1 MIDLHL
7 DRITISPA
15 RPRHGFVDMT
25 GIPTRLI
32 NYLNDNQVPY
42 EILHQPGICTD
53 SEAKRAKNRIARFH
67 AKVVMVKAGH
77 QHVVTVLPHGHY
89 VDLKRLTN
97 FVGESV
103 RLDMEEEFKW
113 LFPDCVADAIPP
125 FGHLYGLPTV
135 GDSNLC
141 KNDYIVF
148 SAGTTSDYIKLSYP
162 TYERIAQP
170 RITAFSVK
178 TGLECPE

>member
-1 MIDLHL
+1 MIELHL
-7 DRITISPA
+7 DRITISSA
-15 RPRHGFVDMT
+15 RPRHGLVDIT

-32 NYLNDNQVPY
+32 NYLNDNQVQY

-53 SEAKRAKNRIARFH
+53 SEARKAKNRVARFH
-67 AKVVMVKAGH
+67 AKVAMVKAGH

-89 VDLKRLTN
+89 VDLKRLSN
-97 FVGESV
+97 FVSESA

-125 FGHLYGLPTV
+125 FGNLYGLPTIV
-135 GDSNLC
+135 DSNLG

-162 TYERIAQP
+162 TYKKIAQP
-170 RITAFSVK
+170 RIVAFSVK
-178 TGLECPE
+178 TGFECRE